1 MDEKVI
7 RILFALLRCAV
18 FGDPM
23 PEAEKASFSE
33 EMLDSLMRLAK
44 KHDLLHLAAAGL
56 CQNALI
62 GKEHPS
68 FPKLQKAQFA
78 AAYRCEQ
85 LEYELSR
92 LCGVLEKARIPFI
105 PLKGSVLRQYYPEPW
120 MRTSCDIDVLVH
132 GEDLDPAMDALV
144 QNLQY
149 TAKEKGTH
157 DVSLFSPG
165 GVHIELH
172 FDLAEAGYADGAL
185 PLLQKV
191 WDNALP
197 VEKGAYR
204 LKMSDPFF
212 CFYHVTHMVQHTIT
226 GGCGIRPFLD
236 LYILDRMEEADCAG
250 RDELLAAGGLSRF
263 AEVARQLSRVWFAGE
278 MADGVTAQ
286 MESFVLHGGVYGTAE
301 NRVALSQ
308 EKKGGKAGYFFSR
321 VFVPYD
327 KLKRYYPILE
337 KYPILTPVMQVR
349 RWGMLLRPEVAGMAK
364 AEIAANRRTDKA
376 KAKEMNRFL
385 RDIGL

>member
-1 MDEKVI
+1 MDQKTARV
-7 RILFALLRCAV
+7 LFAQLRCAIA
-18 FGDPM
+18 GT
-23 PEAEKASFSE
+23 ERNEKEENVFSE
-33 EMLDSLMRLAK
+33 EMLPELLRMAKRHDAAHLLALGLK
-44 KHDLLHLAAAGL
+44 QNGLLSGEEKAAAEK
-56 CQNALI
+56 CI
-62 GKEHPS
+62 Y
-68 FPKLQKAQFA
+68 KAAF
-78 AAYRCEQ
+78 RCEQ

-92 LCGVLEKARIPFI
+92 LCGVLEQAKIPFI

-149 TAKEKGTH
+149 TAKERTTH
-157 DVSLFSPG
+157 DVLLDTPS
-165 GVHIELH
+165 GVHVELH
-172 FDLAEAGYADGAL
+172 FDLVEEGRAQRAIDVL
-185 PLLQKV
+185 RSV
-191 WDNALP
+191 WDNAFPAGEGLFRH
-197 VEKGAYR
+197 E
-204 LKMSDPFF
+204 MSDAFF
-212 CFYHVTHMVQHTIT
+212 YFYHIAHMAKHFEN

-236 LYILDRMEEADCAG
+236 LYILDRMEGADREG
-250 RDELLAAGGLSRF
+250 RDGLLAAGGLLQFADTARTMSEIWFGDGEPDEFFLFLERF
-263 AEVARQLSRVWFAGE
+263 L
-278 MADGVTAQ
+278 
-286 MESFVLHGGVYGTAE
+286 LHGGAFGTAE

-321 VFVPYD
+321 VFAPYD

-376 KAKEMNRFL
+376 KAKEMKRFL